1 MFRCRKLNQFVIIP
15 PNHVFFF
22 QSNWLLLKKK
32 TKTKKKKKLKLVNHY
47 VHDLGVTAL
56 KEPNGR
62 SIKGKEN
69 ISNVCELPNFVHVI
83 GTEHIHEHQY
93 NWGQKQ

>member
-1 MFRCRKLNQFVIIP
+1 M
-15 PNHVFFF
+15 
-22 QSNWLLLKKK
+22 
-32 TKTKKKKKLKLVNHY
+32 NHY

-69 ISNVCELPNFVHVI
+69 ISNVCELPNFVYVI